1 MPPKTLYFVR
11 HAQGEHNAQHDDSI
25 PDALLTAH
33 GKLQCRDLSASF
45 PHHDS
50 MALVVSSPLRRAL
63 QTAVHA
69 FTPALHRDGVKVILQ
84 PMAQEMNAFACD
96 IGTDRDELERQVKA
110 GELWDANL
118 GVSNEKVDFDAV
130 EEGWNSK
137 SEDANAD
144 QSQEGKWAPD
154 RATVQKRAAK
164 LRSWLYGRKE
174 DIVVVVS
181 HGGFLHALT
190 EDWNGFNASAGTGW
204 QNCEIREYVFTE
216 KSTRSSAHVVG
227 KATLI
232 PKPNGGEKQPH
243 VVKEVE
249 DVGLAGK

>member
-1 MPPKTLYFVR
+1 MPPRTLYFVR

-25 PDALLTAH
+25 PDALLTPH
-33 GKLQCRDLSASF
+33 GKSQCRDLSASF
-45 PHHDS
+45 SHHDS
-50 MALVVSSPLRRAL
+50 VALIVSSPLRRAL

-69 FTPALHRDGVKVILQ
+69 FTPALHRDGVKVLLQ

-96 IGTDRDELERQVKA
+96 IGTNRDELERQVKA
-110 GELWDANL
+110 GELWDVKV

-137 SEDANAD
+137 
-144 QSQEGKWAPD
+144 EGKWAPD

-204 QNCEIREYVFTE
+204 QNCEIREFVFTE
-216 KSTRSSAHVVG
+216 KSTQSSAHVVET
-227 KATLI
+227 ATLA
-232 PKPNGGEKQPH
+232 PKPNGEEKQPH

>member
-1 MPPKTLYFVR
+1 
-11 HAQGEHNAQHDDSI
+11 I
-25 PDALLTAH
+25 PDAVLTPH
-33 GKLQCRDLSASF
+33 GKSQCRHLSASF

-50 MALVVSSPLRRAL
+50 VALVVASPLRRAL

-69 FTPALHRDGVKVILQ
+69 FTPALHRDGVKVLLQ

-110 GELWDANL
+110 GELWDTKL
-118 GVSNEKVDFDAV
+118 GVSGEKVDFDLV

-137 SEDANAD
+137 
-144 QSQEGKWAPD
+144 GKWAPD
-154 RATVQKRAAK
+154 RATVQRRGAK

-174 DIVVVVS
+174 EIVVVVS

-190 EDWNGFNASAGTGW
+190 EDWNGFNASA
-204 QNCEIREYVFTE
+204 EFVFTE
-216 KSTRSSAHVVG
+216 KSTQSSAHVVE
-227 KATLI
+227 KATLTL
-232 PKPNGGEKQPH
+232 KPDGGEKQPH